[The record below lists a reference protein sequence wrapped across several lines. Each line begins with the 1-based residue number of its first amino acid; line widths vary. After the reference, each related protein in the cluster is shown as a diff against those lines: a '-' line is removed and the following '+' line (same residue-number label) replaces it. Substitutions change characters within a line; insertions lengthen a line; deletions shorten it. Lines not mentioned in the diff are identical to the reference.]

1 MFARAQ
7 QLHIEDIEETL
18 FYKRAVFLC
27 LSLMAVSVAVY
38 AYAIGST
45 VHFVL
50 LRSAYEKQA
59 GQLSAHLGNLQSQ
72 YLAMSEGITLDRGTS
87 LGLHA
92 TKDVSFVNR
101 AAPELSF
108 AGGHEL

>member
-1 MFARAQ
+1 MFARAH

-18 FYKRAVFLC
+18 FYKRAVFFC
-27 LSLMAVSVAVY
+27 LSLIAVFIAVY

-50 LRSAYEKQA
+50 LRGTYEAQA
-59 GQLSAHLGNLQSQ
+59 SQLSADLGNLQSQ
-72 YLAMSEGITLDRGTS
+72 YLVASENITLDRGTT

-92 TKDVSFVNR
+92 TKDISFVNR
-101 AAPELSF
+101 ATPELSF